1 MAFVLD
7 RGGGTWEIRESHTT
21 AAGPRSRTLA
31 TFRTLTPETIL
42 HAQARSS
49 KDLDASQLRQAAR
62 RAGAPVA
69 APPSDRSAGDLLTQ
83 LAEGQ
88 RPRPLL
94 ARLLAQALSVDGGQP
109 TDNLQAAAAWI
120 TATSERRGETL
131 RDLLLLS
138 DYLPHTGTRE
148 HRRFPRIASR
158 AI

>member
-7 RGGGTWEIRESHTT
+7 RGAGTWEIRESHTT

-49 KDLDASQLRQAAR
+49 KDLDASQVRQAAR

-83 LAEGQ
+83 LAEGR

-94 ARLLAQALSVDGGQP
+94 ARLLVQALSADGGQP

-138 DYLPHTGTRE
+138 DYLPHTRKRE

-158 AI
+158 AV